1 MDESQRISDCRAQA
15 TVIDSQT
22 TIPPLGENLQQRV
35 KPHPVWI
42 SASEL
47 FIASAIWANAE
58 SYGLH
63 THTHTVV
70 PYQGQTELFSGSELV
85 GCGGSPH

>member
-1 MDESQRISDCRAQA
+1 MDESQSISDCRAPA
-15 TVIDSQT
+15 TVIDSQPP
-22 TIPPLGENLQQRV
+22 PPLGENLQQRV

-47 FIASAIWANAE
+47 FIASAIWANTE

-63 THTHTVV
+63 THTHTLV
-70 PYQGQTELFSGSELV
+70 PSQGQTELFSGSELV